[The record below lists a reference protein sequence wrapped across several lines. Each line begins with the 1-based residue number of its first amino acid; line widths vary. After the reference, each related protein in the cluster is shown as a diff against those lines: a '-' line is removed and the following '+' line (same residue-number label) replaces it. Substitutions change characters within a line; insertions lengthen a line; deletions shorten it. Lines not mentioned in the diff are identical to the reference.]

1 MSLLVFGSKEPLLY
15 HRLKKEWKSKD
26 ITDNLLSRTVEF
38 LNANQE
44 SQRKNGL
51 TKLITFCVHFLLAA
65 THGLPEGD
73 AESSMGLADLEML
86 VCKLETY
93 IALMPF
99 FEKSDYTDE
108 VLVAKSAGAAW
119 LTSAQC
125 RCAYLLLKDLLDP
138 PSASGIMT
146 PRFVEEGSAFEHTAA
161 PPEAG
166 VVTTEAVTKAMEV
179 EQLEAQKAMQNE
191 PEKPEVQKQ
200 DSPADE
206 NMNDAGM
213 AEAGND
219 SKEGEQ
225 EEKAD
230 EAKEGEREKA
240 DEAKA
245 EGSTQ
250 ADEAK
255 ADEAKEGEQEK
266 ADEAQEGE
274 QEKAQKAMEV
284 EQLEAQ
290 KAMQKEPEKPEVQKQ
305 DSPADENMND
315 AGMAEAGNDSTD
327 DHTAKRLA
335 ASPPKQPQP
344 SWVSDAKF
352 GELLGKMVGNKII
365 VEARDLV
372 SDAFSTLDSAIC
384 EAAKDVA
391 GEIHHPQFAEIEVM
405 GGQIQAVATLFQ
417 SHPKTQAHLQK
428 ECEVA
433 LKLIKG
439 TQKIRNAYLSWED
452 TPVSPAKAKAFA
464 SLHKHIK
471 AWSSLKTRPDS
482 PAFNMWQAFGDYL
495 VPVVMHHEEQTSQE
509 VGYKKQVV
517 EDTLAQSAED
527 SGGIKGSAESWT
539 AGFDLEL
546 DGWLRKAEQTCQKI
560 EVDSLEA
567 KAAAI
572 SKVLNVIFKK
582 YC

>member
-108 VLVAKSAGAAW
+108 VLVAKSTGAAW
-119 LTSAQC
+119 LTSVHC
-125 RCAYLLLKDLLDP
+125 RCACLLLKDLLDP

-219 SKEGEQ
+219 S
-225 EEKAD
+225 
-230 EAKEGEREKA
+230 
-240 DEAKA
+240 
-245 EGSTQ
+245 
-250 ADEAK
+250 
-255 ADEAKEGEQEK
+255 
-266 ADEAQEGE
+266 
-274 QEKAQKAMEV
+274 
-284 EQLEAQ
+284 
-290 KAMQKEPEKPEVQKQ
+290 
-305 DSPADENMND
+305 
-315 AGMAEAGNDSTD
+315 TD

-344 SWVSDAKF
+344 SWVTDAKF

-560 EVDSLEA
+560 KVDSLDA